1 MIIREIKK
9 DDNTKIKEI
18 IQTSLKSHGLAMPG
32 TAYHDPQ
39 LGNLYQY
46 YKNLTNAKYW
56 VLDVEGEVVGGV
68 GIAPFND
75 NDSVCELQKLYVS
88 ENVQGLGYGQ
98 QLMEI
103 ALSFASKYYSRC
115 YLETMHK
122 LEVACVL
129 YEKFEFQSLNEP
141 LPGSEH
147 SVMDAWYIKELQL
160 MNRKKEMKEMYK
172 HMKPNMGLFV
182 IKCNVDN
189 KCYIEGSQDLKS
201 NINSAKFKLE
211 AGLHPNRE
219 LQRYWKEYGESSFTI
234 EILEQLK
241 YDEEEAKDD
250 YTEELLILKLIW
262 EDKLTNKGSELFK
275 K

>member
-1 MIIREIKK
+1 
-9 DDNTKIKEI
+9 
-18 IQTSLKSHGLAMPG
+18 
-32 TAYHDPQ
+32 
-39 LGNLYQY
+39 
-46 YKNLTNAKYW
+46 
-56 VLDVEGEVVGGV
+56 
-68 GIAPFND
+68 
-75 NDSVCELQKLYVS
+75 
-88 ENVQGLGYGQ
+88 
-98 QLMEI
+98 
-103 ALSFASKYYSRC
+103 
-115 YLETMHK
+115 
-122 LEVACVL
+122 
-129 YEKFEFQSLNEP
+129 
-141 LPGSEH
+141 
-147 SVMDAWYIKELQL
+147 

-219 LQRYWKEYGESSFTI
+219 LQKYWKEYGESSFTI

-250 YTEELLILKLIW
+250 YTEELLILKVIW